1 VTFGHYGCCT
11 TSSCACA
18 HPREPRRGKISVT
31 SGSHVTT
38 TKKKARGKMGHA
50 QNLLPVR
57 DTSGQ
62 CLFQSRDFVTSG
74 QKAPTKADIAQN
86 ILPDRTGH
94 VTDVTSGHIISGC
107 SSSLLLKCGFVRAD
121 ILLIIPTYIRMLSF
135 DWLIKGIFFFNN
147 SQFFQFL
154 PHHRLRGHANF
165 PRCSGNLLHLS
176 FSQIILAN
184 RIYLYIILTCS
195 ISVNDIYKYG
205 IL

>member
-1 VTFGHYGCCT
+1 MRRTYFRSGT
-11 TSSCACA
+11 LPDNASS
-18 HPREPRRGKISVT
+18 
-31 SGSHVTT
+31 SHVT
-38 TKKKARGKMGHA
+38 
-50 QNLLPVR
+50 LSLPVKSPPLR
-57 DTSGQ
+57 
-62 CLFQSRDFVTSG
+62 R
-74 QKAPTKADIAQN
+74 
-86 ILPDRTGH
+86 ILHRTYFRTGH